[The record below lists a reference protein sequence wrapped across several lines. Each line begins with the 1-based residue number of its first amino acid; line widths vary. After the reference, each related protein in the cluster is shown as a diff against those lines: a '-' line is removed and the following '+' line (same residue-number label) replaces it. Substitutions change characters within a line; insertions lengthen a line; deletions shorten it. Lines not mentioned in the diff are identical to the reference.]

1 MYSSE
6 EVNLANQSVLYSFC
20 RMNLTMSDTWG
31 FPVNETNNYTGIVGL
46 MQRGEVEIGA
56 AGLLIKE
63 TRMDMVD
70 YAGEIVTFR

>member
-1 MYSSE
+1 
-6 EVNLANQSVLYSFC
+6 VLFRY
-20 RMNLTMSDTWG
+20 
-31 FPVNETNNYTGIVGL
+31 
-46 MQRGEVEIGA
+46 IGA

>member
-1 MYSSE
+1 M
-6 EVNLANQSVLYSFC
+6 A
-20 RMNLTMSDTWG
+20 DTWG
-31 FPVNETNNYTGIVGL
+31 FPVNETGNYTGIVGL